1 MTKIYAIAMA
11 LVLLATSATAQVFPY
26 LESFESLRQ
35 FTALNGQGGL
45 AASNHVQVYP
55 RGIEQPSGKCAEVQN
70 FTINSRRT
78 DTIISPLIGPLTAN
92 SQSSFYFRAV
102 QYVGGQPLSYNM
114 TANDKVE
121 IYIYS
126 PSFGISSLQYTINA
140 SNQNVGTS
148 WKQVLVNAP
157 GIVNGQ
163 SGNFKIIVY
172 NGVGNSNDWVF
183 HLDSLR
189 VRDTLSNL
197 PAISINT
204 DSTFNIKCKGD
215 STGRIYISTS
225 GTTRPTFA
233 WSTGNASDRYPY
245 LTGKR
250 AGTYSVTVTDSTG
263 VTKSQS
269 FTLNEPALALSIQSF
284 SQTNVKC
291 NGDKTGTAT
300 IAISGGTSP
309 YGYSWNIS
317 PVQTSSTVTA
327 LPKGNYTVSASD
339 NNGCVVTATAV
350 ISQPAAKVSA
360 TLSATTSSGNNGT
373 ATVTPTG
380 GVKPYTVQWRVSGND
395 QAFNTITG
403 LAPGTY
409 AVVVSDSNG
418 CSYTD
423 SIKVK
428 SSLSIQDLNLATIK
442 LYPQPATDVVN
453 IVLDQPLESV
463 AVLTITDLRG
473 SIIRSENMTSNSF
486 KTDTLAAGMYLVVL
500 TNRGVRYS
508 QKLLIK

>member
-1 MTKIYAIAMA
+1 
-11 LVLLATSATAQVFPY
+11 
-26 LESFESLRQ
+26 
-35 FTALNGQGGL
+35 
-45 AASNHVQVYP
+45 
-55 RGIEQPSGKCAEVQN
+55 
-70 FTINSRRT
+70 
-78 DTIISPLIGPLTAN
+78 
-92 SQSSFYFRAV
+92 
-102 QYVGGQPLSYNM
+102 
-114 TANDKVE
+114 
-121 IYIYS
+121 
-126 PSFGISSLQYTINA
+126 
-140 SNQNVGTS
+140 
-148 WKQVLVNAP
+148 
-157 GIVNGQ
+157 
-163 SGNFKIIVY
+163 
-172 NGVGNSNDWVF
+172 
-183 HLDSLR
+183 
-189 VRDTLSNL
+189 
-197 PAISINT
+197 
-204 DSTFNIKCKGD
+204 
-215 STGRIYISTS
+215 
-225 GTTRPTFA
+225 
-233 WSTGNASDRYPY
+233 
-245 LTGKR
+245 
-250 AGTYSVTVTDSTG
+250 
-263 VTKSQS
+263 
-269 FTLNEPALALSIQSF
+269 
-284 SQTNVKC
+284 VKC